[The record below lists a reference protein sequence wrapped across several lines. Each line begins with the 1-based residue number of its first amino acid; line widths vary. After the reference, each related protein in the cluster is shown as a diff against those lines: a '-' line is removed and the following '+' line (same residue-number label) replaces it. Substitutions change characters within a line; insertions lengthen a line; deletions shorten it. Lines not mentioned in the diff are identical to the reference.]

1 MRNSSQEL
9 YLVYEM
15 ASHSALQDV
24 YSKQEEKAVPTKGD
38 NMERYVVVM
47 LNKAFEQV
55 EVAIVK
61 GFDDAFKY
69 GQFMMNAKDRKSVV

>member
-1 MRNSSQEL
+1 MYTE
-9 YLVYEM
+9 
-15 ASHSALQDV
+15 
-24 YSKQEEKAVPTKGD
+24 SKKRKQYQQSGE
-38 NMERYVVVM
+38 NMKRYVVVM

-69 GQFMMNAKDRKSVV
+69 GQFMMNAKEDEYRDFFLKVVN

>member
-1 MRNSSQEL
+1 M
-9 YLVYEM
+9 YIG
-15 ASHSALQDV
+15 
-24 YSKQEEKAVPTKGD
+24 SKKRKQYQQRGD

-61 GFDDAFKY
+61 GFYDAFKY
-69 GQFMMNAKDRKSVV
+69 GQFMMNAKEDEYRDFFLKVVN

>member
-1 MRNSSQEL
+1 MYTE
-9 YLVYEM
+9 
-15 ASHSALQDV
+15 
-24 YSKQEEKAVPTKGD
+24 SKKRKQYQQRWA

-55 EVAIVK
+55 EVAIVN

-69 GQFMMNAKDRKSVV
+69 GQFMMNAKEDEYRDFFLKVVN

>member
-1 MRNSSQEL
+1 M
-9 YLVYEM
+9 YIV
-15 ASHSALQDV
+15 
-24 YSKQEEKAVPTKGD
+24 SKKKKQYRQGGG

-69 GQFMMNAKDRKSVV
+69 GQFMMNAKEDEYRDFFLKVVN

>member
-1 MRNSSQEL
+1 MYTE
-9 YLVYEM
+9 
-15 ASHSALQDV
+15 
-24 YSKQEEKAVPTKGD
+24 SKKRKQYQQRRTK
-38 NMERYVVVM
+38 MKRYVVVM

-69 GQFMMNAKDRKSVV
+69 GQFMMNAKEDEYRDFFLKVVN

>member
-1 MRNSSQEL
+1 MYIEIKKRKE
-9 YLVYEM
+9 
-15 ASHSALQDV
+15 A
-24 YSKQEEKAVPTKGD
+24 PTKDD

-47 LNKAFEQV
+47 LNNAFEQV

-69 GQFMMNAKDRKSVV
+69 GQFMMNAKENEYRDFFLKVVN

>member
-1 MRNSSQEL
+1 M
-9 YLVYEM
+9 YIG
-15 ASHSALQDV
+15 
-24 YSKQEEKAVPTKGD
+24 SKKRKQYQQSGD

-69 GQFMMNAKDRKSVV
+69 GQFMMNAKEDEYRDFFLKVVN

>member
-1 MRNSSQEL
+1 MYTESKKKSS
-9 YLVYEM
+9 
-15 ASHSALQDV
+15 
-24 YSKQEEKAVPTKGD
+24 TNKGA

-69 GQFMMNAKDRKSVV
+69 GQFMMNAKEDEYRDFFLKVVN

>member
-1 MRNSSQEL
+1 MYTE
-9 YLVYEM
+9 
-15 ASHSALQDV
+15 
-24 YSKQEEKAVPTKGD
+24 SKKRKQYQQRGA

-69 GQFMMNAKDRKSVV
+69 GQFMMNAKEDEYRDFFLKVVN

>member
-1 MRNSSQEL
+1 M
-9 YLVYEM
+9 YIG
-15 ASHSALQDV
+15 
-24 YSKQEEKAVPTKGD
+24 SKKRKQYQQRGD

-69 GQFMMNAKDRKSVV
+69 GQFMMNAKEDEYRDFFLKVVN

>member
-1 MRNSSQEL
+1 M
-9 YLVYEM
+9 YIV
-15 ASHSALQDV
+15 
-24 YSKQEEKAVPTKGD
+24 SKKKKQYRQRGG

-69 GQFMMNAKDRKSVV
+69 GQFMMNAKEDEYRDFFLKVVN

>member
-1 MRNSSQEL
+1 M
-9 YLVYEM
+9 YIV
-15 ASHSALQDV
+15 
-24 YSKQEEKAVPTKGD
+24 SKKKKQYRQGGRG

-47 LNKAFEQV
+47 LNNAFEQV

-69 GQFMMNAKDRKSVV
+69 GQFMMNAKEDEYRDFFLKVVN

>member
-1 MRNSSQEL
+1 MYIE
-9 YLVYEM
+9 
-15 ASHSALQDV
+15 
-24 YSKQEEKAVPTKGD
+24 SKKRKKHQQRGAIMK
-38 NMERYVVVM
+38 RYVVVM

-69 GQFMMNAKDRKSVV
+69 GQFMMNAKEDEYRDFFLKVVN

>member
-1 MRNSSQEL
+1 M
-9 YLVYEM
+9 YIV
-15 ASHSALQDV
+15 
-24 YSKQEEKAVPTKGD
+24 SKKKKQYRQKRGG

-47 LNKAFEQV
+47 LNKAFKQV

-69 GQFMMNAKDRKSVV
+69 GQFMMNAKEDEYRDFFLKVVN

>member
-1 MRNSSQEL
+1 MYIE
-9 YLVYEM
+9 
-15 ASHSALQDV
+15 
-24 YSKQEEKAVPTKGD
+24 SKKRKQYQQMGA

-69 GQFMMNAKDRKSVV
+69 GQFMMNAKEDEYRDFFLKVVN

>member
-1 MRNSSQEL
+1 M
-9 YLVYEM
+9 YIV
-15 ASHSALQDV
+15 
-24 YSKQEEKAVPTKGD
+24 SKKKKQYQQRGG

-69 GQFMMNAKDRKSVV
+69 GQFMMNAKEDEYRDFFLKVVN

>member
-1 MRNSSQEL
+1 M
-9 YLVYEM
+9 YIV
-15 ASHSALQDV
+15 
-24 YSKQEEKAVPTKGD
+24 SKKKKQYQQRRDIMK
-38 NMERYVVVM
+38 RYVVVM

-69 GQFMMNAKDRKSVV
+69 GQFMMNAKEDEYRDFFLKVVN